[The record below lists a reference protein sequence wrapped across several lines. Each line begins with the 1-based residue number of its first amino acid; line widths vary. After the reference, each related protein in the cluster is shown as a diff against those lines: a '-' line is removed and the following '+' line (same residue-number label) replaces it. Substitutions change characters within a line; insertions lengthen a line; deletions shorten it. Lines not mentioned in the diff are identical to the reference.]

1 MRKNIKKHFVH
12 YLVYF
17 AIFGGGLVLVLA
29 TRTNAST
36 QALSIVIV
44 GFLYFLWSMIH
55 HYIHHQ
61 FNPRVVIEY
70 ILIVIL
76 GIILSLF
83 LFQV

>member
-1 MRKNIKKHFVH
+1 MRKNIRKHFVH

-17 AIFGGGLVLVLA
+17 VIFGGGLILVLS
-29 TRTNAST
+29 TRSNARV
-36 QALSIVIV
+36 QALSIVLV
-44 GFLYFLWSMIH
+44 GFLYFLWSMVH

-61 FNPRVVIEY
+61 FTPRVVIEY